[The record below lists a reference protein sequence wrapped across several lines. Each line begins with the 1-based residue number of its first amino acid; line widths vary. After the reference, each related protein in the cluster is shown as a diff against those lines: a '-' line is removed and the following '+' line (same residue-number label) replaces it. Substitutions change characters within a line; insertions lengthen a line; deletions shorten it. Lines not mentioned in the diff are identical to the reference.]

1 MRVYE
6 SDAIRNVGIVGHG
19 AAGKT
24 SLTAAM
30 LFDSGAIN
38 RLARVE
44 DGNTVT
50 DWEEEEIERKIS
62 ISSSLAHCEW
72 NKIKINILDTP
83 GYRPFL
89 GDTKLALRAADAA
102 IVVVDS
108 VAGVEVQTEK
118 VWEFADEFD
127 QPRMVVIN
135 KMDRD
140 NASFER
146 AMTSLEDAFGRAIVP
161 IQLPLGA
168 EKEFTGVISLVTSK
182 AYTFPRDGSGKFQEV
197 EIPAKYKDEA
207 ETARGRLIE
216 MVAEGSDELMEKFF
230 AEGTLETA
238 DIIAGL
244 KESVFKRTIVP
255 VLCASSSLN
264 IGVPQVLNAIAD
276 LLPSPAGIGV
286 VAGLDPKTKETD
298 GAQDQL
304 PGTLRRTRFQDHCRS
319 VRRTH
324 QPHPPLLR
332 HHALRHDL

>member
-6 SDAIRNVGIVGHG
+6 SDAIRNIGIAGHG

-89 GDTKLALRAADAA
+89 GDTKLALRAADAV
-102 IVVVDS
+102 IVVVDA

-118 VWEFADEFD
+118 VWEFSDEFN
-127 QPRMVVIN
+127 QPRMIVIN

-146 AMTSLEDAFGRAIVP
+146 SMASLEEAFGRAVVP
-161 IQLPLGA
+161 IQVPIGT
-168 EKEFTGVISLVTSK
+168 EKDFTGVISLITGK
-182 AYTFPRDGSGKFQEV
+182 AYIYPRDGSGKFQEV
-197 EIPAKYKDEA
+197 EIPAEYKDET
-207 ETARGRLIE
+207 ETA
-216 MVAEGSDELMEKFF
+216 
-230 AEGTLETA
+230 
-238 DIIAGL
+238 
-244 KESVFKRTIVP
+244 
-255 VLCASSSLN
+255 
-264 IGVPQVLNAIAD
+264 Q
-276 LLPSPAGIGV
+276 
-286 VAGLDPKTKETD
+286 
-298 GAQDQL
+298 
-304 PGTLRRTRFQDHCRS
+304 RR
-319 VRRTH
+319 
-324 QPHPPLLR
+324 HP
-332 HHALRHDL
+332 